1 MLLYHKNTTSQLSNW
16 QPQLT
21 LHNSTHVYY
30 FTGILQKENDID
42 NFHISAN
49 GKNKS
54 WCTDYWLSLIC
65 SACCIILPRKYLI
78 ILILILIFKKEKNVQ
93 SKHYFQIISFHKLL
107 FISIKKTEF
116 ISFFF
121 LNSLQLKTVNFN

>member
-49 GKNKS
+49 AKNKS

>member
-54 WCTDYWLSLIC
+54 WCTDYWLSLIG

-78 ILILILIFKKEKNVQ
+78 ILILILTFKKKKMF
-93 SKHYFQIISFHKLL
+93 SRSTIYKSFH
-107 FISIKKTEF
+107 FISSSSFRLKKLNSF
-116 ISFFF
+116 HFFF